1 MATQLHDFARGRDI
15 WEKEREYLLDRV
27 IDADIVAATRKER
40 HHEKKRRR
48 EDDADDGESST
59 KERKRSDNILNSVFT
74 SASILRRS
82 EENTSELQSLIRTSY
97 AVFCFKKKNKEAIK
111 SKNTN
116 K

>member
-59 KERKRSDNILNSVFT
+59 KERKRSDIILNSV
-74 SASILRRS
+74 RS
-82 EENTSELQSLIRTSY
+82 EEHTSELQSLMRTSY
-97 AVFCFKKKNKEAIK
+97 AVFCLKKKRKK
-111 SKNTN
+111 
-116 K
+116 